1 MDKNVIRR
9 FRPLRNR
16 VLLLK
21 PFSTDTGTGHISNVF
36 MKYSSTIIFENVRT
50 LKTVIIYVYAQG
62 EGHTDFEIV
71 RYIHLTSFVSISF
84 LLSGRKGD
92 ANL

>member
-1 MDKNVIRR
+1 
-9 FRPLRNR
+9 
-16 VLLLK
+16 
-21 PFSTDTGTGHISNVF
+21 

-92 ANL
+92 AYL